1 MMIVGICGFI
11 NSGKGTVG
19 DILQKRGFK
28 KSSFADPLKDA
39 VSVMFDWD
47 RNMLEGITEESRAWR
62 EQPDEFWSNKF
73 NRPFTPREALQ
84 LMGTE
89 AGRNI
94 FHPDVW
100 VWSLMR
106 RERNTQYVMIPD
118 VRFKNE
124 IKIIRENNGIIIRVK
139 RGDDPDW
146 YPVAIEANKGNTE
159 ALLAMN
165 KSSVHISEWDWIG
178 TDFDYV
184 IENNGSI
191 KDLENSVNVV
201 LNDFF

>member
-62 EQPDEFWSNKF
+62 EKPDEFWSDKF

-146 YPVAIEANKGNTE
+146 YPVAIEANKGNAE

-191 KDLENSVNVV
+191 KDLENSVNAI